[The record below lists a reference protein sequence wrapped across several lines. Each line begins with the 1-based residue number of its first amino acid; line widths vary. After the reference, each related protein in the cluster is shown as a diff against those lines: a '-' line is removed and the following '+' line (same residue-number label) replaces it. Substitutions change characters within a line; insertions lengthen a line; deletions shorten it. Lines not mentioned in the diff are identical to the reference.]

1 MESTKCEVKRPDKL
15 LRVWVGLV
23 FSLAI
28 VFGLAACNSGPAML
42 VVDVADGIIIKPE
55 LIQQFEKDNN
65 AKVILHPALNADAML
80 TKPITA
86 DVAYGIDTYTA
97 GRAIASG
104 QFEGYAT
111 PALISISTALKS
123 DAQNQLIPIDVNY
136 VTVNYDK
143 NWFAVRGIAP
153 PADLKALTD
162 KTYFHRL
169 VLTNPDNTPIGL
181 GFLLMTIA
189 AFPDGSS
196 YPWQQFWRDL
206 QMNAMHPVP
215 TWNEAYGLQFTASQR
230 PGAPTEGL
238 HPLCLSF
245 AAAPVA
251 DMQFNNRTE
260 SGIGNLGDIGF
271 QQVRYAGI
279 VKNTQQR
286 KLAEKLIDLLL
297 SDTYQKDIASQMFV
311 YPARSDIVLPERF
324 AQYAPVPRTVL
335 ALPPDQIEQNRQ
347 RWVDEWKS
355 ITSF

>member
-189 AFPDGSS
+189 AFPDGCRS
-196 YPWQQFWRDL
+196 
-206 QMNAMHPVP
+206 
-215 TWNEAYGLQFTASQR
+215 E
-230 PGAPTEGL
+230 
-238 HPLCLSF
+238 
-245 AAAPVA
+245 
-251 DMQFNNRTE
+251 
-260 SGIGNLGDIGF
+260 I
-271 QQVRYAGI
+271 VRR
-279 VKNTQQR
+279 N
-286 KLAEKLIDLLL
+286 
-297 SDTYQKDIASQMFV
+297 
-311 YPARSDIVLPERF
+311 
-324 AQYAPVPRTVL
+324 
-335 ALPPDQIEQNRQ
+335 
-347 RWVDEWKS
+347 
-355 ITSF
+355 